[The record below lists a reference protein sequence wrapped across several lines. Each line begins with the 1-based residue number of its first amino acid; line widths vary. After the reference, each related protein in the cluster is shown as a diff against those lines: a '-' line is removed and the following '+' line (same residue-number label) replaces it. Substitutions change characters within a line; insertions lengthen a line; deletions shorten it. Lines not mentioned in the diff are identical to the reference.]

1 MRLAFLLFI
10 LLSLIIAVALSNICN
25 TSSTIS
31 QSVFDSTHS
40 TAAAATQPAYA
51 QEERSLTEQ
60 RQVLWVEIK
69 DFISS
74 ATSEHIASAVSRA
87 SGNSSEVF
95 SAIILALDTPGGS
108 LDSTLDI
115 IASIQESEVPV
126 IGYVYPQGRS
136 AWSAGTII
144 LIATDY
150 AAMAPVTTI
159 GSAQPVRG
167 ETPINDT
174 KVINAI
180 TEKAVSLA
188 ELHNR
193 NATQASRF
201 ITHNDNLTPEK
212 ALQNK
217 IIEAIANDPKELFQK
232 AHNTT
237 VMTLEGPKVL
247 DTLDAKTV
255 THERSLRV
263 SLVDVL
269 ANPILSMTLLTIGFF
284 ALIYGLTS
292 PGFGGEAAGAAMII
306 LALIGQGFDIN
317 WSAFALLAIGVGLLA
332 YELYSPGFGALGI
345 SGIIV
350 LIIGSTLMIT
360 QPVQPLLVRKEHLE
374 ILSLLSAI
382 IAMPFG
388 GFFGLMTYKV
398 WKAKKKKPLQ
408 FVFQSEE
415 GTTLDSISVGKPGF
429 VLVGGEYWK
438 AKTAQV
444 DEIKKGEKVKVVGK
458 EADTLVV
465 EALPTE
471 EEQGDDDK
479 D

>member
-1 MRLAFLLFI
+1 
-10 LLSLIIAVALSNICN
+10 V
-25 TSSTIS
+25 
-31 QSVFDSTHS
+31 
-40 TAAAATQPAYA
+40 
-51 QEERSLTEQ
+51 
-60 RQVLWVEIK
+60 
-69 DFISS
+69 
-74 ATSEHIASAVSRA
+74 
-87 SGNSSEVF
+87 
-95 SAIILALDTPGGS
+95 
-108 LDSTLDI
+108 
-115 IASIQESEVPV
+115 
-126 IGYVYPQGRS
+126 
-136 AWSAGTII
+136 
-144 LIATDY
+144 
-150 AAMAPVTTI
+150 
-159 GSAQPVRG
+159 G

-174 KVINAI
+174 KVINAV

-217 IIEAIANDPKELFQK
+217 IIEAIANDPKELLQK
-232 AHNTT
+232 AHNAT

-247 DTLDAKTV
+247 DTLDAKIV
-255 THERSLRV
+255 RHERSLRV

-269 ANPILSMTLLTIGFF
+269 ANPILSTTLLTIGFF

-360 QPVQPLLVRKEHLE
+360 QPVQPVLVRREDLE
-374 ILSLLSAI
+374 NLSLLSAI

-388 GFFGLMTYKV
+388 GFFGLITYKA
-398 WKAKKKKPLQ
+398 WKAKTKKPLQ

-415 GTTLDSISVGKPGF
+415 GTTPDSISAGKPGF

-444 DEIKKGEKVKVVGK
+444 DEIKKGKKVKVVGK
-458 EADTLVV
+458 EADILVV
-465 EALPTE
+465 EALTTE
-471 EEQGDDDK
+471 KEQEEDK

>member
-1 MRLAFLLFI
+1 MRPAFFLLFI
-10 LLSLIIAVALSNICN
+10 LLSLIVAVILSSICN
-25 TSSTIS
+25 ASSSTVS
-31 QSVFDSTHS
+31 HALFDGTHS
-40 TAAAATQPAYA
+40 TAPMQPAYA
-51 QEERSLTEQ
+51 QEERSVTKQ

-87 SGNSSEVF
+87 SGNSTEEF

-167 ETPINDT
+167 QAPINDT
-174 KVINAI
+174 KVINAV

-217 IIEAIANDPKELFQK
+217 IIEAIANDPQELFQK
-232 AHNTT
+232 AHNAT

-247 DTLDAKTV
+247 DTLDAKIV
-255 THERSLRV
+255 RHEKSLRV

-269 ANPILSMTLLTIGFF
+269 ANPILSTTLLTIGFF

-345 SGIIV
+345 GGIIV

-360 QPVQPLLVRKEHLE
+360 QPVQPVLVTREHLE
-374 ILSLLSAI
+374 NLSLLSAI
-382 IAMPFG
+382 IVMPFG
-388 GFFGLMTYKV
+388 GFFGLITYKA
-398 WKAKKKKPLQ
+398 WKAKTKKPLQ

-415 GTTLDSISVGKPGF
+415 GTTLDSISAGKPGF

-458 EADTLVV
+458 EAEILVV
-465 EALPTE
+465 EALTTE
-471 EEQGDDDK
+471 KEQEKDK